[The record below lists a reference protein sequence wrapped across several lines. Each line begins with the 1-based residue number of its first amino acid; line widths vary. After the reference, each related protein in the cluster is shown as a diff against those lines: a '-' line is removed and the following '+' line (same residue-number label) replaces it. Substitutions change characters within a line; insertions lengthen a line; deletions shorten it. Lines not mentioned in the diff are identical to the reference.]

1 MKFLARVNHWVWI
14 ASAAA
19 CVALGSWTGALW
31 GQANGVESGGTAGTL
46 SSAATRAATSQP
58 ASLLDALN
66 FDQLAKNKIRAWLIL
81 LFAILVAVAAGR
93 VVSFVLQRIAGRLE
107 KRGWHAYA
115 EVFSGLCSPANLAL
129 FAMGMTV
136 GLIDLQMGDLLRD
149 FSKRIL
155 ILLYTISGFWYAFN
169 LVAALELALRKIT
182 QRTETTLDDDLVPV
196 IRKALRIFIVVI
208 GSLFILQNVFN
219 RDIGAWLAGFGI
231 AGLAVSLAAQDSLK
245 NLFGSLTILFDRPF
259 TVGQRIKFHAFDG
272 VVEEIGFRSTK
283 VRTGDGSVVTI
294 PNSLIVNESVD
305 NWARRQKIRRI
316 LNVTIAYETPAAK
329 VREAVKIIRDMLASE
344 EFRRSVYDADTVA
357 NVDPPRVFFD
367 EFNAESLNIKVYYW
381 YRTGDWWGY
390 LEFTERF
397 NLKLMEEFERAGI
410 VFAYPTRRM
419 IVEGRWGMENVTAK
433 SAQESLPGAN

>member
-1 MKFLARVNHWVWI
+1 
-14 ASAAA
+14 
-19 CVALGSWTGALW
+19 
-31 GQANGVESGGTAGTL
+31 
-46 SSAATRAATSQP
+46 
-58 ASLLDALN
+58 
-66 FDQLAKNKIRAWLIL
+66 
-81 LFAILVAVAAGR
+81 
-93 VVSFVLQRIAGRLE
+93 
-107 KRGWHAYA
+107 
-115 EVFSGLCSPANLAL
+115 
-129 FAMGMTV
+129 
-136 GLIDLQMGDLLRD
+136 
-149 FSKRIL
+149 
-155 ILLYTISGFWYAFN
+155 
-169 LVAALELALRKIT
+169 
-182 QRTETTLDDDLVPV
+182 
-196 IRKALRIFIVVI
+196 
-208 GSLFILQNVFN
+208 
-219 RDIGAWLAGFGI
+219 
-231 AGLAVSLAAQDSLK
+231 
-245 NLFGSLTILFDRPF
+245 
-259 TVGQRIKFHAFDG
+259 
-272 VVEEIGFRSTK
+272 EEIGFRSTK

-419 IVEGRWGMENVTAK
+419 IVEGRLGMENVTAK